1 MRKLLVLCPYVPF
14 PATHGGSMRSQV
26 LLRALA
32 AEGEL
37 HVAAA
42 VVDEAERA
50 RLQSMAQQLG
60 VVAHALPARP
70 AVRPWP
76 GAKLGAWLRGRSEL
90 LGRRWQAGAAAAVV
104 ALRQSVEPALTV
116 LDSSFVLPLVAGS
129 SAPRL
134 LHLHNL
140 EHAALG
146 SLRGGCGARLTT
158 AIERRCMRAAEAAA
172 IAASRC
178 TITVSA
184 GDRERALRLAP
195 QANVVTVP
203 NSIELAAAPLLP
215 PPPPGPP
222 RLLFVGSLDYPPNLA
237 AVHELVREHL
247 PVLRA
252 ALPGLV
258 VRLVGRDPHAALA
271 GYRGQQGVEA
281 IGAVD
286 SLAEHYAASH
296 AVYLPIR
303 QGGGTRIK
311 ILEAWAFGRPVLSTA
326 LGAEGL
332 GEGGRHWRR
341 FETPT
346 EGLAA
351 LRDVLGGQ
359 AAQLVAAARTLVV
372 AEHGHDAAIV
382 ALRQHVRTALS

>member
-1 MRKLLVLCPYVPF
+1 LC
-14 PATHGGSMRSQV
+14 RS
-26 LLRALA
+26 
-32 AEGEL
+32 
-37 HVAAA
+37 AAA
-42 VVDEAERA
+42 VA
-50 RLQSMAQQLG
+50 
-60 VVAHALPARP
+60 
-70 AVRPWP
+70 
-76 GAKLGAWLRGRSEL
+76 
-90 LGRRWQAGAAAAVV
+90 
-104 ALRQSVEPALTV
+104 ALRQSVEPELTV

-129 SAPRL
+129 FARRL

-146 SLRGGCGARLTT
+146 GPHATPLDGRGQPGTEATT
-158 AIERRCMRAAEAAA
+158 RAAEVAA

-203 NSIELAAAPLLP
+203 NSIELADTELLP

-237 AVHELVREHL
+237 AVHELVHEHL

-252 ALPGLV
+252 AFPGLV
-258 VRLVGRDPHAALA
+258 VRLVGRDPNAALA

-286 SLAEHYAASH
+286 TLVEHYAASH

-341 FETPT
+341 FETAT

-351 LRDVLGGQ
+351 LREVLGGQ

>member
-14 PATHGGSMRSQV
+14 PARHGGSMRSQV
-26 LLRALA
+26 LLRALLM
-32 AEGEL
+32 EGEL

-42 VVDEAERA
+42 TADDGERA
-50 RLQSMAQQLG
+50 RLLAMGRDLG
-60 VVAHALPARP
+60 VAVHPLPARTAGRPRP
-70 AVRPWP
+70 A
-76 GAKLGAWLRGRSEL
+76 AKLAAWLGGRSEL
-90 LGRRWQAGAAAAVV
+90 LARRWQADAATTVAALV
-104 ALRQSVEPALTV
+104 ARITPALLV
-116 LDSSFVLPLVAGS
+116 LDSSFVLPVHARS
-129 SAPRL
+129 HPRQL

-146 SLRGGCGARLTT
+146 PAHGGLGARLTT
-158 AIERRCMRAAEAAA
+158 VVERRCMRAAEAAA
-172 IAASRC
+172 IAASVV

-184 GDRERALRLAP
+184 ADRDRALRLAP
-195 QANVVTVP
+195 HARVVAVP
-203 NSIELAAAPLLP
+203 NSIELAATPLLP
-215 PPPPGPP
+215 PAPPGPP

-237 AVHELVREHL
+237 AVDELVKRHL
-247 PVLRA
+247 PVLRGA
-252 ALPGLV
+252 FPGLT

-332 GEGGRHWRR
+332 GQAGRHWWR

-346 EGLAA
+346 EGVAA
-351 LRDVLGGQ
+351 LRDVLGGR
-359 AAQLVAAARTLVV
+359 AAELVAAARTLVV
-372 AEHGHDAAIV
+372 ADHGHDTAIV